1 MRGDTSPSPK
11 PGTCLREPVIAW
23 GKGLGETLALDYD
36 NSTFHIQDLVGKT
49 SKSQTLYSLFPVSLS
64 SDLLVLSQDPVTD
77 DQPADSGQVRMNM
90 TFIHLII
97 KYLLPYVHIY
107 AIYSTY
113 SYLMCVCIN

>member
-1 MRGDTSPSPK
+1 MRGDTTPSPK
-11 PGTCLREPVIAW
+11 PGTCLREPGIAW

-36 NSTFHIQDLVGKT
+36 NSTFHIQDCGQDLQIT
-49 SKSQTLYSLFPVSLS
+49 NFIFSVSLS
-64 SDLLVLSQDPVTD
+64 SELVLSQDPVTE
-77 DQPADSGQVRMNM
+77 DQPVDPGQVRMNM
-90 TFIHLII
+90 TFIHLIN